1 MSNVVSLHDH
11 QTKVWEAY
19 VKALKRAEASCAIED
34 GIAAGKAYR
43 RWLDLFLTEDQ
54 RDAIGGR
61 AAG

>member
-19 VKALKRAEASCAIED
+19 VTALKRAEASRAIED

-54 RDAIGGR
+54 REAIGGR